1 MRSVIEWSVRRPVL
15 ANILMVFLLVVG
27 ALTAYHTRRE
37 TLPEFSLD
45 VIQVS
50 VEYKGA
56 SAEEIEE
63 AICVKIEEQITGIK
77 GIKKITSRAVES
89 LGVVTA
95 ELKEDTD
102 ARKALDDIRNEVDQI
117 DTFPKDAER
126 PITVELTLKRPVIKV
141 SVYGDVSEKV
151 LTETAKEVRDDL
163 LAMPG
168 ISQVE
173 LFGDREYEVLV
184 EISEGNL
191 KKYGLTLSGVA
202 DLIKRNSLDMPG
214 GNLDTAGGEILLRTK
229 GQRYHAD
236 EFADIVVLS
245 EREGAVIRL
254 GAIAALTDTFED
266 KDLRPRMDGK
276 PAIVVN
282 VDKTSEED
290 ALVIAEKVK
299 EYVRERNAS
308 LPPSVRLKVWSDDSL
323 VIRSRL
329 DLLTTNALQGL
340 ALVFLILALFLK
352 LRLAF
357 WVAMGIP
364 ISVIGAFVFLGQLDF
379 TLNMITMF
387 SFIVVLG
394 VVVDDAIVIGENV
407 FTKMTEGRSAI
418 DAAVIGASEIA
429 YPVINSVVT
438 TIVAFSPMFFVA
450 GRMGKLIQFFP
461 VAIVVVL
468 VVSLF
473 EAFVI
478 LPSHLAHMKTKETST
493 TPWSLFTIFERIRL
507 RVDGRLQR
515 FISERFA
522 PVMDLVIRHRYVFTA
537 SIMALLILSVGL
549 VASGRMG
556 FVLFPKMDSDFLS
569 VSVTFPAGT
578 SIETTQEAVERLEKA
593 VGVMAD
599 KYERADGRS
608 VVLRTFSIAGDTLGE
623 VDSGSHVAE
632 MIVELMP
639 SEERGLSSAELVSD
653 WRQLTGEIPDALA
666 LTFSNDL
673 PNSPKPGGT
682 PIEVQLLGTDMNQL
696 LAAANAVKRKLA
708 GFDGVED
715 IQDSY
720 RPAKREY
727 RLSLKKGARQLGLTL
742 TDLAQQTRAN
752 FWGDE
757 AVKVQRGRDEVT
769 VRVRYPEH
777 GRTAT
782 GDLENMK
789 VRTPDNKEIPFS
801 QVAKVTEYQGPAIIE
816 RVHRKRAI
824 TVTADIDE
832 DKANAA
838 QIMKSLSTDFFPD
851 LKHTYPGIKI
861 LLEGQQRETEESM
874 GTLKTGFLVALGII
888 YVLLVLQFGTY
899 THPLVVMV
907 AIPFSLIGVIVGHL
921 LFRIDL
927 TLFSMLGV
935 VALAGIVINDSL
947 LLVHTANSEIDRGK
961 SLREALLSAG
971 KSRFRQVL
979 LTSIS
984 TMAGL
989 TPILAETSFQAQFL
1003 KPMTVSV
1010 VFGLLFSTI
1019 LVLLFIPSL
1028 VMIREDVMDLLRR

>member
-1 MRSVIEWSVRRPVL
+1 MRTIIEWSVHKPVL

-27 ALTAYHTRRE
+27 AITAYHTRRE

-45 VIQVS
+45 LVQVS

-63 AICVKIEEQITGIK
+63 AICVRIEEQITGIK
-77 GIKKITSRAVES
+77 GIKKITSRAVEG
-89 LGVVTA
+89 LGLVTA
-95 ELKEDTD
+95 ELKEEAD
-102 ARKALDDIRNEVDQI
+102 ARKALDDIRNEVEQI
-117 DTFPKDAER
+117 DTFPEDAEK
-126 PITVELTLKRPVIKV
+126 PVTFEVTLKRPVIKV
-141 SVYGDVSEKV
+141 SVYGDISEEV

-163 LAMPG
+163 LALPG

-184 EISEGNL
+184 EISEGTL
-191 KKYGLTLSGVA
+191 KKYGLTLSTVA
-202 DLIKRNSLDMPG
+202 DLINRNSLDMPG
-214 GNLDTAGGEILLRTK
+214 GNLDTGAGEILLRTK
-229 GQRYHAD
+229 GQRYRAS
-236 EFADIVVLS
+236 EFADLVVLS

-254 GAIAALTDTFED
+254 ADIATLTDTFED
-266 KDLRPRMDGK
+266 KDVHPRMDGK
-276 PAIVVN
+276 PAIVIN

-290 ALVIAEKVK
+290 ALEIAQEVKDYVK
-299 EYVRERNAS
+299 ERNRS

-357 WVAMGIP
+357 WVTMGIP

-407 FTKMTEGRSAI
+407 FTKITQGHSPV
-418 DAAVIGASEIA
+418 DAAIMGASEIA
-429 YPVINSVVT
+429 YPVISSVVT

-468 VVSLF
+468 TVSLF
-473 EAFVI
+473 EAFII
-478 LPSHLAHMKTKETST
+478 LPSHLAHMKTRERATS
-493 TPWSLFTIFERIRL
+493 PWNIFVISERIRL
-507 RVDGRLQR
+507 KMDAWLQNVIVR
-515 FISERFA
+515 RFA
-522 PVMDLVIRHRYVFTA
+522 SVMDMAIRHRYVVTT
-537 SIMALLILSVGL
+537 SILALLILSLGL
-549 VASGRMG
+549 VASGRIG

-569 VSVTFPAGT
+569 ASVTFPAGT
-578 SIETTQEAVERLEKA
+578 SIDTTQNAVTRLENA
-593 VGVMAD
+593 VATLD
-599 KYERADGRS
+599 KKYGRKDGRS
-608 VVLRTFSIAGDTLGE
+608 IVLRTFSIAGDTLGDT
-623 VDSGSHVAE
+623 DSGSHVAE
-632 MIVELMP
+632 IIVELMP
-639 SEERGLSSAELVSD
+639 SEERGVASSELVAI
-653 WRQLTGEIPDALA
+653 WRELTGEIPDTLA

-682 PIEVQLLGTDMNQL
+682 PIEIQLLGTDMHKLRN
-696 LAAANAVKRKLA
+696 AATALKQKLA

-720 RPAKREY
+720 RPAKQEY
-727 RLSLKKGARQLGLTL
+727 RLSLKPGARQLGITL
-742 TDLAQQTRAN
+742 ADLAQQTRAN

-757 AVKVQRGRDEVT
+757 AIKVQRGRDEVT
-769 VRVRYPEH
+769 VRVRYPYQ
-777 GRTAT
+777 GRSAA
-782 GDLENMK
+782 GDLESMK
-789 VRTPDNKEIPFS
+789 VRSPDNRQIPFN
-801 QVAKVTEYQGPAIIE
+801 QVATVIEYQGPAVIE

-824 TVTADIDE
+824 TVTADVDE

-838 QIMKSLSTDFFPD
+838 QILKSLSDGFF
-851 LKHTYPGIKI
+851 HEFRQEYPGIKI
-861 LLEGQQRETEESM
+861 LLEGQQKETEESM
-874 GTLKTGFLVALGII
+874 GTLMNGFLIALAII

-899 THPLVVMV
+899 THPIVVMI
-907 AIPFSLIGVIVGHL
+907 AIPFSLIGVIAGHL

-947 LLVHTANSEIDRGK
+947 LLVHSTNTECDQGK
-961 SLREALLSAG
+961 PLTEALLTAG
-971 KSRFRQVL
+971 KGRFRQVM

-1019 LVLLFIPSL
+1019 LVLLFIPAL
-1028 VMIREDVMDLLRR
+1028 VMIREDLIGIVKR